1 MGTLPEPNDVDI
13 VVSGGE
19 PTPDALR
26 ETAEFIERSRRRPE
40 HAAEVEEARKTL
52 EALGIKPESYGM
64 DDPQALLAH
73 WKRCVEDLTRN
84 TPKPPNG
91 QTG

>member
-1 MGTLPEPNDVDI
+1 MGILPEPDDVDI

-19 PTPDALR
+19 STPEALR
-26 ETAEFIERSRRRPE
+26 ETAELIERLKRRPE

-52 EALGIKPESYGM
+52 EALGITPETYGK